1 MKQVP
6 AKVLPAICLDEK
18 GSQVMLLC
26 RRKFR
31 ETKGII
37 VNTFAELETFAVH
50 SSCRL
55 LQCSIERS
63 TSNIASSWGCNS
75 AREVKDKRKAK
86 VLQEYCF
93 NNNGLLSQEA
103 IRMLD
108 DGKLRC
114 YSEIFNSSEIG
125 LDSVVSACVYAKDV
139 LHNAILG
146 SVANLLPKWG
156 CFKAS
161 MSGDS
166 EADGLRRVNQEKLT
180 INLFKATRDG
190 EGLATP

>member
-1 MKQVP
+1 
-6 AKVLPAICLDEK
+6 
-18 GSQVMLLC
+18 
-26 RRKFR
+26 
-31 ETKGII
+31 
-37 VNTFAELETFAVH
+37 
-50 SSCRL
+50 
-55 LQCSIERS
+55 
-63 TSNIASSWGCNS
+63 
-75 AREVKDKRKAK
+75 
-86 VLQEYCF
+86 
-93 NNNGLLSQEA
+93 
-103 IRMLD
+103 MLD